1 MYKSKCLTNLLEIFS
16 YVNKVILFDSYKIT
30 KCNVCEKHV
39 LRRLNICR
47 GVMFGS
53 GDTMRAPTDIFLNE
67 LNYLIVRLN
76 GGETQRV
83 DVVTR

>member
-1 MYKSKCLTNLLEIFS
+1 M
-16 YVNKVILFDSYKIT
+16 
-30 KCNVCEKHV
+30 CEKHV
-39 LRRLNICR
+39 LRRFNICR
-47 GVMFGS
+47 GDMFGS